1 MTPPPDLSATGGRHE
16 MSDPLDRKSGGGVNL
31 LEVRSV
37 SKNFGGVAALK
48 NISVGVNDREI
59 VGLIGPNGAG
69 KTSFFNCITGL
80 VPIDQGEIFFK
91 GNLRLNGLPPHRIL
105 EAGVA
110 RTFQN
115 LRIFKHMT
123 LLENVAVGFHARTRS
138 GLWDVFLRTRRL
150 RVEEKKIFVGSREL
164 LAFVGLEK
172 HGNDIAAFLPYGYQK
187 RLEIARALASDPK
200 LLLLDEPVAGMN
212 PQEKNEIIALVR
224 KIREKGIAVLLIE
237 HDMKV
242 VMPLS
247 DRVIV
252 MDEGAKIGEGLPDEI
267 QNNPR
272 VIQAYLGEG

>member
-1 MTPPPDLSATGGRHE
+1 MT
-16 MSDPLDRKSGGGVNL
+16 L

-48 NISVGVNDREI
+48 NISVEVNDREI

-69 KTSFFNCITGL
+69 KTSFFNCVTGL
-80 VPIDQGEIFFK
+80 VPIDQGEILLK
-91 GNLRLNGLPPHRIL
+91 GDLRLNGLPPHRIL

-123 LLENVAVGFHARTRS
+123 LLENVAVGFHAR
-138 GLWDVFLRTRRL
+138 
-150 RVEEKKIFVGSREL
+150 
-164 LAFVGLEK
+164 
-172 HGNDIAAFLPYGYQK
+172 
-187 RLEIARALASDPK
+187 ALASGPK

-224 KIREKGIAVLLIE
+224 QIREKGVAVLLIE

-252 MDEGAKIGEGLPDEI
+252 MDEGAKIGEGLPDDI

>member
-1 MTPPPDLSATGGRHE
+1 M
-16 MSDPLDRKSGGGVNL
+16 NL

-48 NISVGVNDREI
+48 DISVGVNDREI

-69 KTSFFNCITGL
+69 KTSFFNCVTGL
-80 VPIDQGEIFFK
+80 VPIDQGEILFC
-91 GNLRLNGLPPHRIL
+91 GDLRLNGLPPHRIL

-138 GLWDVFLRTRRL
+138 GLWDALLRTRRFKT
-150 RVEEKKIFVGSREL
+150 EEEMVFSRSLEL
-164 LAFVGLEK
+164 LEFVGLGK

-187 RLEIARALASDPK
+187 RLEIARALAAGPK

-212 PQEKNEIIALVR
+212 PQEKKEIAVLVR
-224 KIREKGIAVLLIE
+224 QIRQKGIAILLIE

-242 VMPLS
+242 IMPLS
-247 DRVIV
+247 DRVVV
-252 MDEGAKIGEGLPDEI
+252 MDEGKKIAEGSPLEI

-272 VIQAYLGEG
+272 